1 MPACQQYAVSS
12 ALRSRS
18 RRSDNYWLFTGAQRD
33 GQPGTPGG
41 VQRPPLDM
49 VVSSTNLDHDPDAPD
64 GNWATATTVAA
75 VGAAAFGPLP
85 SETLTQLGGFGVGA
99 GVNIGS
105 CLP

>member
-12 ALRSRS
+12 ALRSWS

-49 VVSSTNLDHDPDAPD
+49 VVSSTNLDDDPDAPD

-85 SETLTQLGGFGVGA
+85 SETLTQLGGSAVGGVQGTL
-99 GVNIGS
+99 S
-105 CLP
+105 CAR